1 MNTFS
6 GKLKKLREEKKLTQG
21 DLAKILST
29 DINKVSP
36 QNVSYWEKGRQPSF
50 EMLINI
56 AKYFNVTTDY
66 LIGISDFKTV
76 EDEYIFKKNNEL
88 LEFDYSKLDPVVK
101 KYFLHF
107 MKKFS
112 IISSFLVDYDNTFG
126 KSTFLKLCN
135 AILHLSQFF
144 NETVTKITEA
154 KTLSIDKYSIENDP
168 EFFTLN
174 EAIMNNF
181 INIVIPQDERHKLNK
196 VLDKF
201 EDFAKFSIFQKTH
214 SELFNGLNDELK
226 KHIEK

>member
-6 GKLKKLREEKKLTQG
+6 EKLKKLREEKKLTQG
-21 DLAKILST
+21 DLAKVLST

-101 KYFLHF
+101 KYFLYF
-107 MKKFS
+107 VKKFS
-112 IISSFLVDYDNTFG
+112 IISSFLIDYDNTFS
-126 KSTFLKLCN
+126 KSTFFNLCN
-135 AILHLSQFF
+135 AMLNLSQFF
-144 NETVTKITEA
+144 NEAVKKIIETKA
-154 KTLSIDKYSIENDP
+154 LSINKYSIEKDP

-174 EAIMNNF
+174 EAMINNF
-181 INIVIPQDERHKLNK
+181 INIVIPENERYKLNK

-201 EDFAKFSIFQKTH
+201 EDSVKFSIFQKTY

-226 KHIEK
+226 KNIEK